1 VQIRIAPG
9 LFPFT
14 RLADAAEHRA
24 DVSSP
29 HGKLPGVSAPNLSRI
44 DAAARAELLDVQS
57 YDLTLDVTDGAGHPG
72 ERTFRSVTTVEFTS
86 GEAGA
91 DTFIDLVAETL
102 HSATLNG
109 VELDVSRYTEDGGL
123 PLPGLAERNTL
134 VVTADCRYSNSGE
147 GLHRF
152 EDPEDGQVYLYT
164 QFEPADAKRMFA
176 CFDQPD
182 LKATFTMH
190 VVAPFDWQVV
200 SNTGGR
206 TIEAGPGGSQLA
218 HFEPTKRISTYLVAL
233 IAGPYAK
240 VTDSHEG
247 IPLGLYC
254 RASLAKFLDPEELFR
269 VTKQGFDFYHR
280 VFDYPYPFDKYDQLF
295 VPEFNAGA
303 MENAGAVTFLEDYVF
318 RSKVSRAKYERRA
331 ETVLHELGHM
341 WFGDLV
347 TMRWWDD
354 LWLNESFATYISTL
368 CQAEATEYTT
378 AWTTFANTEK
388 AWAYAQDQL
397 PSTHPIA
404 ADIPDVAAVEVNF
417 DGITYAK
424 GASVLKQ
431 LVAYVGRD
439 EFLAGVRRYF
449 KTHEYG
455 NTTLADLL
463 APLEDASGRDL
474 SEWVEQWL
482 RTSQVNTLRPVFELT
497 DDGRYA
503 TFAIEQTAVEEHPV
517 LRDHRLAV
525 GLYSEGPDGLTRTSR
540 VELDVAG
547 ALTDVPDLVG
557 HPAADLVLVNDDD
570 LTYAKLRLD
579 ERSLTTLRTRI
590 GAIPDP
596 LARALCWSAA
606 WDMTRDAELPAR
618 EWVQLVLAGVDTET
632 EISVVQSLLA
642 RVQTALNSFAD
653 PSWAPTGWTLLA
665 DHALASLE
673 AAPAGSDG
681 QLQWSRTFAS
691 AARTDEHAEVLRG
704 LLDGSRTLEGLEVDA
719 DARWAFLSGLVAIG
733 AAGDAEI
740 DAEAERD
747 ATATGVRRA
756 ATARALRPTAESKEE
771 TWQRVFHDDDVPNAV
786 HEAMLLGFW
795 HPAQRKLTAQYV
807 ERYFADIRPLWDR
820 RPGEI
825 AKNAVQYLFPPVV
838 EPRTIVAADAWLADQ
853 EQPPPLRRLVAEG
866 RDGIA
871 RALRARERDAM

>member
-1 VQIRIAPG
+1 VAPPVHVG
-9 LFPFT
+9 G
-14 RLADAAEHRA
+14 
-24 DVSSP
+24 VSEGR
-29 HGKLPGVSAPNLSRI
+29 GKLPCVAVPNLTRD
-44 DAAARAELLDVQS
+44 DAAARARLLAVDSYDVQF
-57 YDLTLDVTDGAGHPG
+57 DLTDGAGRPG
-72 ERTFRSVTTVEFTS
+72 EHTFGSTTTVRFTCRQP
-86 GEAGA
+86 GA
-91 DTFIDLVAETL
+91 DTFIDLVAEKVR
-102 HSATLNG
+102 SATLNG
-109 VELDVSRYTEDGGL
+109 EPLDVSAYTEEGGL
-123 PLPGLAERNTL
+123 PLPGLAAENTL
-134 VVTADCRYSNSGE
+134 VVEADCRYSNSGE

-152 EDPEDGQVYLYT
+152 VDPEDGQVYLYT
-164 QFEPADAKRMFA
+164 HFEPAEAKRVFT

-182 LKATFTMH
+182 LKATYTVH
-190 VVAPFDWQVV
+190 VTAPFDWQVV
-200 SNTGGR
+200 SNTGER
-206 TIEAGPGGSQLA
+206 TVEAGPGGSQLV
-218 HFEPTKRISTYLVAL
+218 HFAPTKRLSTYLLAL
-233 IAGPYAK
+233 VAGPYAR

-254 RASLAKFLDPEELFR
+254 RASLAQYLDPEALFR

-280 VFDYPYPFDKYDQLF
+280 AFDYPYPFDKYDQLF

-318 RSKVSRAKYERRA
+318 RSKATRARYERRA
-331 ETVLHELGHM
+331 ETVLHELAHM

-404 ADIPDVAAVEVNF
+404 ADMVDVAAVEVNF

-439 EFLAGVRRYF
+439 EFLAGIRRYF
-449 KTHEYG
+449 RTHEYG

-463 APLEDASGRDL
+463 GPLEESTGRDL
-474 SEWVEQWL
+474 TEWARQWL
-482 RTSQVNTLRPVFELT
+482 ETSQVNTLRPVLELS

-503 TFAIEQTAVEEHPV
+503 RVSIQQTAVPEHPV
-517 LRDHRLAV
+517 LRRHRLAV
-525 GLYSEGPDGLTRTSR
+525 GLYDKGPEGLTRRTR
-540 VELDVAG
+540 VELDVEG
-547 ALTDVPDLVG
+547 ELTEVPELAG
-557 HPAADLVLVNDDD
+557 HPVADLVLVNDDD

-579 ERSLTTLRTRI
+579 ERSLATLQESI

-596 LARALCWSAA
+596 LPRALCWSAA

-618 EWVQLVLAGVDTET
+618 DWVALVLAGVDAET

-642 RVQTALNSFAD
+642 RVQSALTSYVD
-653 PSWAPTGWTLLA
+653 PRWAETGWRALA
-665 DHALASLE
+665 DKALAALE
-673 AAPAGSDG
+673 AAEPGSDT
-681 QLQWSRTFAS
+681 QLQWSRTFAA
-691 AARTDEHAEVLRG
+691 AARTEEHAAVLRG
-704 LLDGSRTLEGLEVDA
+704 LLDGSRVVEGLPVDA
-719 DARWAFLSGLVAIG
+719 DARWAFLHGLVAIG

-740 DAEAERD
+740 AAEEARD
-747 ATATGVRRA
+747 ATATGQRRA
-756 ATARALRPTAESKEE
+756 ATARALRPTAEAKEE
-771 TWQRVFHDDDVPNAV
+771 TWQRAFHDDTVPNAV
-786 HEAMLLGFW
+786 HEAMLQGFW
-795 HPAQRKLTAQYV
+795 HPAQRALTAGYV
-807 ERYFADIRPLWDR
+807 DRYFADIRPLWDR

-838 EPRTIVAADAWLADQ
+838 ELRTVQAADAWLADP
-853 EQPPPLRRLVAEG
+853 EHPAPLRRLVAEG

-871 RALRARERDAM
+871 RALRARERDAAESE

>member
-1 VQIRIAPG
+1 MAV
-9 LFPFT
+9 
-14 RLADAAEHRA
+14 
-24 DVSSP
+24 
-29 HGKLPGVSAPNLSRI
+29 PNLTRD
-44 DAAARAELLDVQS
+44 DAAARAELLAVQS
-57 YDLTLDVTDGAGHPG
+57 YDLSLDVTDGAGRPG
-72 ERTFRSVTTVEFTS
+72 DKTFRSTTTVEFTCS
-86 GEAGA
+86 RPGA
-91 DTFIDLVAETL
+91 DTFIDLVAEQVR
-102 HSATLNG
+102 SATLNG
-109 VELDVSRYTEDGGL
+109 VALDVGTYTEEGGL

-134 VVTADCRYSNSGE
+134 TVDADCRYSNSGE

-152 EDPEDGQVYLYT
+152 EDPEDGHVYLYSH
-164 QFEPADAKRMFA
+164 FEPAEAKRMFA

-182 LKATFTMH
+182 LKGAFAVH
-190 VVAPFDWQVV
+190 VTAPFDWQVV
-200 SNTGGR
+200 SNTGDR
-206 TIEAGPGGSQLA
+206 TIEAGPGGSQLV
-218 HFEPTKRISTYLVAL
+218 HFAPTKRISTYLVAL
-233 IAGPYAK
+233 VAGPYAR
-240 VTDSHEG
+240 VTDSHDG

-254 RASLAKFLDPEELFR
+254 RASLAKHLDPEELFR

-318 RSKVSRAKYERRA
+318 RSKVSRARYERRA
-331 ETVLHELGHM
+331 ETVLHELAHM

-404 ADIPDVAAVEVNF
+404 ADMVDVAAVEVNF

-431 LVAYVGRD
+431 FVAYVGRE
-439 EFLAGVRRYF
+439 EFLSGIRRYF
-449 KTHEYG
+449 RTHEYG

-463 APLEDASGRDL
+463 GPLSESTGRDL
-474 SEWVEQWL
+474 SEWADQWL
-482 RTSQVNTLRPVFELT
+482 RTSQVNTLRPVYELT
-497 DDGRYA
+497 HDGRYA
-503 TFAIEQTAVEEHPV
+503 SFAIEQTAVADHPV
-517 LRDHRLAV
+517 LRNHRLAV
-525 GLYSEGPDGLTRTSR
+525 GLYDSGPDGLTRSNR
-540 VELDVAG
+540 VELDVTG
-547 ALTDVPDLVG
+547 ARTEVPQLVG

-579 ERSLTTLRTRI
+579 DRSLATLRERI
-590 GAIPDP
+590 GTMPDP

-618 EWVQLVLAGVDTET
+618 EWVQLVLNGVDAET
-632 EISVVQSLLA
+632 EISVVQALLA
-642 RVQTALNSFAD
+642 RVQAALSSYAD
-653 PSWAPTGWTLLA
+653 PAWAPEGWAALA
-665 DHALASLE
+665 DRSLAALRTAV
-673 AAPAGSDG
+673 PGSDQ
-681 QLQWSRTFAS
+681 QLQWSRTFAA
-691 AARTDEHAEVLRG
+691 AARTEAHAEVLRG
-704 LLDGSRTLEGLEVDA
+704 LLDGSVAFEGLEVDA
-719 DARWAFLSGLVAIG
+719 DARWAFLHGLVAIG
-733 AAGDAEI
+733 AAGAPEI
-740 DAEAERD
+740 DAESERD
-747 ATATGVRRA
+747 ATATGIRRA
-756 ATARALRPTAESKEE
+756 ATARALLPTAEAKELA
-771 TWQRVFHDDDVPNAV
+771 WQRAFHDDEIPNAV
-786 HEAMLLGFW
+786 HEALLAGFW
-795 HPAQRKLTAQYV
+795 HPAQRDLTGGYV

-838 EPRTIVAADAWLADQ
+838 EQRTIDAADAWLSAPDH
-853 EQPPPLRRLVAEG
+853 PSSLRRLVAEG

-871 RALRARERDAM
+871 RALRCRECDAADG

>member
-1 VQIRIAPG
+1 MVPPVQVG
-9 LFPFT
+9 G
-14 RLADAAEHRA
+14 
-24 DVSSP
+24 VSEGR
-29 HGKLPGVSAPNLSRI
+29 GKLPCVAVPNLTRD
-44 DAAARAELLDVQS
+44 DAAARARLLAVDSYDVQF
-57 YDLTLDVTDGAGHPG
+57 DLTDGAGRPG
-72 ERTFRSVTTVEFTS
+72 EHTFGSTTTVRF
-86 GEAGA
+86 ACRRPGA
-91 DTFIDLVAETL
+91 DTFIDLVAEKVR
-102 HSATLNG
+102 SATLNG
-109 VELDVSRYTEDGGL
+109 EPLDVSAYTEEGGL
-123 PLPGLAERNTL
+123 PLPGLAAENTL
-134 VVTADCRYSNSGE
+134 VVEADCRYSNSGE

-152 EDPEDGQVYLYT
+152 VDPEDGQVYLYT
-164 QFEPADAKRMFA
+164 HFEPAEAKRVFT

-182 LKATFTMH
+182 LKATYTVH
-190 VVAPFDWQVV
+190 VTAPFDWQVV
-200 SNTGGR
+200 SNTGER
-206 TIEAGPGGSQLA
+206 TVEAGPGGSQLV
-218 HFEPTKRISTYLVAL
+218 HFAPTKRLSTYLLAL
-233 IAGPYAK
+233 IAGPYAR

-254 RASLAKFLDPEELFR
+254 RASLAQYLDPEALFR

-318 RSKVSRAKYERRA
+318 RSKATRARYERRA
-331 ETVLHELGHM
+331 ETVLHELAHM

-404 ADIPDVAAVEVNF
+404 ADMVDVAAVEVNF

-439 EFLAGVRRYF
+439 EFLAGIRRYF
-449 KTHEYG
+449 RTHEYG

-463 APLEDASGRDL
+463 GPLEESTGRDL
-474 SEWVEQWL
+474 TEWARQWL
-482 RTSQVNTLRPVFELT
+482 ETSQVNTLRPVLELS

-503 TFAIEQTAVEEHPV
+503 RVSIQQTAVPEHPV
-517 LRDHRLAV
+517 LRRHRLAV
-525 GLYSEGPDGLTRTSR
+525 GLYDKGPEGLTRRTR
-540 VELDVAG
+540 VELDVEG
-547 ALTDVPDLVG
+547 ELTEVPELAG
-557 HPAADLVLVNDDD
+557 HPVADLVLVNDDD

-579 ERSLTTLRTRI
+579 ERSLATLQESI

-596 LARALCWSAA
+596 LPRALCWSSA

-618 EWVQLVLAGVDTET
+618 DWVALVLGGVDAET

-642 RVQTALNSFAD
+642 RVQSALTNYAD
-653 PSWAPTGWTLLA
+653 PRWAETGWRALA
-665 DHALASLE
+665 DKALAALE
-673 AAPAGSDG
+673 AAASGSDT
-681 QLQWSRTFAS
+681 QLQWSRTFAA
-691 AARTDEHAEVLRG
+691 AARTEEHAAVLRG
-704 LLDGSRTLEGLEVDA
+704 LLDGSRVVEGLPVDA
-719 DARWAFLSGLVAIG
+719 DARWAFLHGLVAIG

-740 DAEAERD
+740 AAEEARD
-747 ATATGVRRA
+747 ATATGQRRA
-756 ATARALRPTAESKEE
+756 ATARALRPTAEAKEE
-771 TWQRVFHDDDVPNAV
+771 TWQRAFHDDTVPNAV
-786 HEAMLLGFW
+786 HEAMLQGFW
-795 HPAQRKLTAQYV
+795 HPAQRALTAGYV
-807 ERYFADIRPLWDR
+807 DRYFADIRPLWDR

-838 EPRTIVAADAWLADQ
+838 ELRTVQAADAWLADP
-853 EQPPPLRRLVAEG
+853 EHPAPLRRLVAEG

-871 RALRARERDAM
+871 RSLRARERDAAESE